1 MITPDWFVIEEMKMT
16 DRENGGSLQFQ
27 MIIEKIL
34 YTTSDPQRTAKSIN
48 INQNN
53 QNNQKIY
60 IKYCFFRFFSNKL
73 QPRPLVKVVES
84 PTLNYCEVNLKSLE
98 RREMVSTHMHRK
110 NIIRYNCYLFFLDE
124 DGWEREKSYKRF

>member
-53 QNNQKIY
+53 QK
-60 IKYCFFRFFSNKL
+60 F
-73 QPRPLVKVVES
+73 
-84 PTLNYCEVNLKSLE
+84 TLNIAFLGSLVINYSHGLWLKSSKA
-98 RREMVSTHMHRK
+98 RH
-110 NIIRYNCYLFFLDE
+110 
-124 DGWEREKSYKRF
+124 